1 MMRVFLIGFM
11 GCGKSTIGKKLAE
24 TLNYKFIDLDSFIQ
38 QKTEENITEI
48 FQKQGENYFRDLEK
62 ESLNEICKMENIV
75 IATGGGTPCFFD
87 NMQKILDSGKSIY
100 LKMKVQDLKDR
111 LQKEKNKRPLI
122 KNLTEKELVNF
133 ISKKLLERECFYK
146 KANHVLKSKNINEKD
161 IEKLIT

>member
-1 MMRVFLIGFM
+1 MRVFLIGFM